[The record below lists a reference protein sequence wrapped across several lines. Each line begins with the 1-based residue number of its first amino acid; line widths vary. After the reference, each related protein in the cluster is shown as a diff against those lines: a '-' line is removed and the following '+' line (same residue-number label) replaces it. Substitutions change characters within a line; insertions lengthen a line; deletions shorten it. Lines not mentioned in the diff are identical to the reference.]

1 VSLEFVYDALPGR
14 VVFARG
20 ARRRLVDEVTRL
32 GLRRLML
39 ITSERQ
45 LELARALT
53 DGLQDR
59 LAVSFTR
66 VLPHVPDSVAQEAR
80 ALADEHAVDGLLS
93 VGGGSITGTAKI
105 VALTSGLPIVAVP
118 TTYAGSEM
126 TPVWGMTTDGRKETG
141 RSLLV
146 LPKVAIYDPQLVE
159 GLPRE
164 VATSSALNAMA
175 HCVEALWTSTASP
188 VTTLMALEGVRVL
201 RQGLDQLA
209 ADVIPDASENLL
221 LGAYLAGASFA
232 VSGSG
237 LHHKICHALGGAF
250 NLPHA
255 ETHAVMLPHVLDFNI
270 VAMGADQAARL
281 ASALGGTDAV
291 ESLRKLYRRLG
302 APAGLE
308 CLGLTVEQLG
318 LAIQVVTEKLP
329 IENPRPVDADAVR
342 AILTAAYRPKP

>member
-1 VSLEFVYDALPGR
+1 M
-14 VVFARG
+14 FARG

-32 GLRRLML
+32 GLRRLMV

-45 LELARALT
+45 LDLARALT

-66 VLPHVPDSVAQEAR
+66 VLPHVPDSVAREAR
-80 ALADEHAVDGLLS
+80 TLAEEHSVDGLLS

-105 VALTSGLPIVAVP
+105 VALTSGLPIVSVP
-118 TTYAGSEM
+118 TTYAGSEL
-126 TPVWGMTTDGRKETG
+126 TPVWGMTTGGRKETG
-141 RSLLV
+141 RSPMV
-146 LPKVAIYDPQLVE
+146 LPKVVIYDPQLVE
-159 GLPRE
+159 GLPRK

-175 HCVEALWTSTASP
+175 HCIEALWMSTATP

-201 RQGLDQLA
+201 RQGLDELVTDLTPA
-209 ADVIPDASENLL
+209 AFENLV

-232 VSGSG
+232 VAGSG

-250 NLPHA
+250 DLPHA
-255 ETHAVMLPHVLDFNI
+255 ETHAVVLPHALDFNI
-270 VAMGADQAARL
+270 VAMRADSATRL
-281 ASALGGTDAV
+281 TSALGGTDAV
-291 ESLRKLYRRLG
+291 ESLRDLYRRVG
-302 APAGLE
+302 APVSLAG
-308 CLGLTVEQLG
+308 LGLTAEQLRV
-318 LAIQVVTEKLP
+318 AIQVVIEKLP